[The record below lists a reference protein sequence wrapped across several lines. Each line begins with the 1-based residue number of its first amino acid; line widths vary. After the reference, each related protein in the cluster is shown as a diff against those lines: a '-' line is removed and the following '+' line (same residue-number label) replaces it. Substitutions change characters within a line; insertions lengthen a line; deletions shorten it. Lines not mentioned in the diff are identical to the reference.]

1 MGLIWPEHLVLS
13 QRKKNKIML
22 KLSLLLAFCLVGFS
36 SMGQLFMSQ
45 NGEVSFFS
53 KTPLED
59 IDATN
64 KLVSSIINT
73 ANNEVAVQMRI
84 TQFTFPNKLMQ
95 EHFNENYLESEKYPS
110 ATFKGKIKE
119 VVDLKVAGNYAITA
133 VGTATIHG
141 VTKPIEIKGTI
152 TSTGQTLTFNGQ
164 FEVKLVDYK
173 IDIPKIVFA
182 KIAETIQ
189 VKSKIIYQ
197 IR

>member
-13 QRKKNKIML
+13 QRKKNKCMM
-22 KLSLLLAFCLVGFS
+22 KFSFFLAFCLVGFS
-36 SMGQLFMSQ
+36 SMGQLFMAQ

-59 IDATN
+59 IDAIN
-64 KLVSSIINT
+64 KQVSSIINT
-73 ANNEVAVQMRI
+73 ANNEVAVQMRV

-119 VVDLKVAGNYAITA
+119 VVDLKVAGTYPITA

-141 VTKPIEIKGTI
+141 VSKPIEIKGTI
-152 TSTGQTLTFNGQ
+152 VSTGQTLAFNGQ

-173 IDIPKIVFA
+173 VDIPKIVFA
-182 KIAETIQ
+182 KIAETIL
-189 VKSKIIYQ
+189 VKSKIVYQ